1 MGRAKNIISMLSE
14 SSEIKQDSL
23 NVDEKWQTV
32 GKYFKEDGI
41 NPEIVKTLRALD
53 NASGSGNY
61 FEYDAEKNK
70 ALYGAA
76 NGDANAELFFSK
88 DGKKLMIK
96 PNVIIIDS
104 KDAAKAYS
112 ALKAYLKNNEYSYL

>member
-14 SSEIKQDSL
+14 NSDSKQDIL

-32 GKYFKEDGI
+32 GKYFEEDGI

-53 NASGSGNY
+53 NASGNGNY

-70 ALYGAA
+70 ALYGS
-76 NGDANAELFFSK
+76 GGIEANAELFFSK

-104 KDAAKAYS
+104 KDAAKAYA
-112 ALKAYLKNNEYSYL
+112 ALRSYLKNNEYSYL